1 MKVFNLQCS
10 LSHPF
15 EGWFGSEDDYQA
27 QQEQGLLLCPLC
39 ADPTVV
45 RLPSAPRLNLRVLEK
60 PNADVASSSN
70 ISLHPEAELLANL
83 RQLIQATE
91 NVGTLFPEQ
100 ARQMHNGDLPKRS
113 IRGHATTE
121 EVNELL
127 DEGVPVLSFPMLPIL
142 KETLQ

>member
-10 LSHPF
+10 LRHPF
-15 EGWFGSEDDYQA
+15 EGWFGSEDDYHT
-27 QQEQGLLLCPLC
+27 QQKQGLLLCPFC

-45 RLPSAPRLNLRVLEK
+45 RIPSAPRLNLRVVDK
-60 PNADVASSSN
+60 PKADVASSSN

-83 RQLIQATE
+83 RQVIQAAE
-91 NVGTLFPEQ
+91 NVGTLFLDQ

-113 IRGHATTE
+113 IRGHATID

-127 DEGVPVLSFPMLPIL
+127 DEGVPVLSFSMLPIL